1 MKKISLQL
9 LISAYRIYFALLFQ
23 LQPRLGARKAFD
35 RFATPF
41 TKKLRAKER
50 LMLGKARKETYQYK
64 GIPIQTYTWGS
75 GTKTALLV
83 HGWEANGGSLGAFV
97 GPLTE
102 KGYKVIA
109 FDGPAHG
116 NSGGKQTN
124 LIHFGD
130 LVAGLIRAHTPDT
143 LIAHSFGSGS
153 SIYALYSNQDLH
165 IRKMIMLTTP
175 DRMEDIFSEYTRIMK
190 INRQGQEGIYN
201 YLYSLFGK
209 RVEDMTVSGIAA
221 ECNIAELLI
230 IHSPSDRIL
239 PFRNAEKVAAG
250 FPNAILDAPENMG
263 HYKIL
268 WHPSTI
274 EKVNNFIYA

>member
-9 LISAYRIYFALLFQ
+9 LLSAYRIYFTLLFQ
-23 LQPRLGARKAFD
+23 LQPRLGARIAFN

-50 LMLGKARKETYQYK
+50 VMLGKARKETYQYN
-64 GIPIQTYTWGS
+64 GIPIRTYTWGS

-97 GPLTE
+97 EPLTE
-102 KGYKVIA
+102 KGYKVIS

-130 LVAGLIRAHTPDT
+130 LVAELIRMHTPDT
-143 LIAHSFGSGS
+143 LITHSFGSGS
-153 SIYALYSNQDLH
+153 SIYALYRNQDLH

-175 DRMEDIFSEYTRIMK
+175 DRMEDIFSEFTRIMK
-190 INRQGQEGIYN
+190 INQEGKESIYDH
-201 YLYSLFGK
+201 LYSLFGI
-209 RVEDMTVSGIAA
+209 RVEDMTVSGTAA
-221 ECNIAELLI
+221 ECNISELLI

-239 PFRNAEKVAAG
+239 PFRNAQKVAAG
-250 FPNAILDAPENMG
+250 FPNAILEAPKNMG

-274 EKVNNFIYA
+274 ESVNKFIHA